1 MKEYLQR
8 LQVNSTTISAT
19 EKMLFG
25 TTHSEVG
32 AYLLGLWGFAD
43 SIVEAVLHQPDPSRT
58 GVKCFNATIA
68 VYVAE
73 SLLVYLSEA
82 KKGRKYQ
89 PEMLMLNEPYIRDLG
104 KLDRIPIWIDL
115 CNTSE
120 SFN

>member
-1 MKEYLQR
+1 M
-8 LQVNSTTISAT
+8 NSTTISAT

-82 KKGRKYQ
+82 KKGQTSK
-89 PEMLMLNEPYIRDLG
+89 PEMVMLNEPYIRDLG

-115 CNTSE
+115 CNTTE
-120 SFN
+120 SFNREILP